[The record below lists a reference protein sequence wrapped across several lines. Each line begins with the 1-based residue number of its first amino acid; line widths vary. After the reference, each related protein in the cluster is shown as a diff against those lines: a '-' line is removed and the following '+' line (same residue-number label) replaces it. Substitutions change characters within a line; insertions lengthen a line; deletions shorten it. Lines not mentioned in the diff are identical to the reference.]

1 MLPCIGKHYMS
12 TTEISTQEILPR
24 IIKLVSEQLGVEQAS
39 ITAEQSLEKDL
50 GCDSLDL
57 VELVMALED
66 EFEIEVSDEEG
77 SAVATIGD
85 AVTLVQKPKSLAQS
99 KILGA

>member
-1 MLPCIGKHYMS
+1 MS
-12 TTEISTQEILPR
+12 TAELSPQKILPR
-24 IIKLVSEQLGVEQAS
+24 ITKLVSEQLGIEQAS

-57 VELVMALED
+57 VALVMALED

-85 AVTLVQKPKSLAQS
+85 AVTLAQKLKSSAQS
-99 KILGA
+99 KIHGV

>member
-12 TTEISTQEILPR
+12 TAELSPQEILLR
-24 IIKLVSEQLGVEQAS
+24 ITKLVSEQLGIEQAS
-39 ITAEQSLEKDL
+39 IAAEQSLEKDL

-66 EFEIEVSDEEG
+66 EFEIEVSDEDG
-77 SAVATIGD
+77 STVATISD
-85 AVTLVQKPKSLAQS
+85 AVALVQKLKSSDQS
-99 KILGA
+99 KITGV

>member
-1 MLPCIGKHYMS
+1 MS
-12 TTEISTQEILPR
+12 TAELSPQEILPR
-24 IIKLVSEQLGVEQAS
+24 IAKLVSEQLGIEQAS

-66 EFEIEVSDEEG
+66 EFEIEVSYEEE

-85 AVTLVQKPKSLAQS
+85 AVTLVQKLTTSAQS
-99 KILGA
+99 KIPGV